1 MRVPRVSTQYRFHCN
16 FWLNKGIFAGPYCQ
30 KIGLD
35 VATLQS
41 EDIKP
46 LKREYLTVGFLL
58 ELWKQKDSIKQM
70 QWRITASTPLELQ
83 KYLSGVTSQ
92 NLNKSHNDF
101 MKKSQKLVKNRK
113 EEELESL
120 KQSLFH
126 LPGSNASMAKAI
138 VKSICGA

>member
-1 MRVPRVSTQYRFHCN
+1 M
-16 FWLNKGIFAGPYCQ
+16 
-30 KIGLD
+30 
-35 VATLQS
+35 ATLQS

-46 LKREYLTVGFLL
+46 LKREYLTVGLLL

-126 LPGSNASMAKAI
+126 LSGSNALMAKAI